1 MKIKLL
7 ITGLILFFL
16 SCAEQ
21 QKEAETPKETEGMH
35 ISVHDDSTDADVNI
49 SSKGIHVKTENGEE
63 ADVSITKDGINVKGK
78 DGEEANVKMDAN
90 GSMDIKT
97 KEGNT
102 SVKMDKSGNM
112 TIKGPDGQE
121 INVNVKDANK

>member
-1 MKIKLL
+1 
-7 ITGLILFFL
+7 
-16 SCAEQ
+16 
-21 QKEAETPKETEGMH
+21 
-35 ISVHDDSTDADVNI
+35 
-49 SSKGIHVKTENGEE
+49 
-63 ADVSITKDGINVKGK
+63 
-78 DGEEANVKMDAN
+78 MDAN
-90 GSMDIKT
+90 GSMDIKN